1 MTSHELISREDLD
14 GGRVDVSDIDTGERL
29 PSVHPGEV
37 LRADFL
43 DPIGLTAHALA
54 LALRVPANR
63 ITMILAGERAVSADT
78 ALRLGRHFGASAGFW
93 LNLQKSYELE
103 VAERL
108 SGARIRI
115 EVLPRSSPDI

>member
-1 MTSHELISREDLD
+1 MTSHQLISRNDLD
-14 GGRVDVSDIDTGERL
+14 GGRVDVSAIDTGERL

-43 DPIGLTAHALA
+43 DAMGVTAHALS

-78 ALRLGRHFGASAGFW
+78 ALRLGRHFGTSAGFW

-103 VAERL
+103 VAERV
-108 SGARIRI
+108 SGARIRS
-115 EVLPRSSPDI
+115 EVSPRTSA